1 MMGERRP
8 KVFALEASRAYG
20 EMVSVSMG
28 MALSA
33 LEERSFEDGE
43 HKTRPLVSVRGDDVF
58 VIQSLYD
65 GPDESVNDKLCRLLF
80 FCGALLDA
88 AAHNVTVLVPY
99 LCYARKDRKTK
110 FRDPVTMRYV
120 AQLFESS
127 GIAHIVALDVHNLAA
142 FQNAFRCRSD
152 HLVARMLFVDH
163 FAPLVR
169 ERPTIVISPDEG
181 GLKRADSFR
190 RALSARLGRDIP
202 LGFAE
207 KRRSAGVVSG
217 GGLYGDVKGRAAI
230 IIDDLIATGS
240 TLVHAAA
247 AARAQGATHVY
258 AAATHGLFLG
268 PAQEVLSDP
277 VLDQVVVTDSVPPFR
292 LAGSPARDRLLI
304 LPSAPLFAEAARRI
318 HGNGSISD
326 LLGPED

>member
-1 MMGERRP
+1 MIGEKHP
-8 KVFALEASRAYG
+8 KVFALKASRAYG
-20 EMVSVSMG
+20 EMVAASMG
-28 MALSA
+28 VPLSTH
-33 LEERSFEDGE
+33 EERSFEDGE
-43 HKTRPLVSVRGDDVF
+43 HKTRPLESVRGDDVF

-88 AAHNVTVLVPY
+88 AASSVTVLAPY

-120 AQLFESS
+120 AQLCESV
-127 GIAHIVALDVHNLAA
+127 GIAHVVTLDVHNLAA
-142 FQNAFRCRSD
+142 FQNAFRCRTD
-152 HLVARMLFVDH
+152 HLEARMLFVDH

-169 ERPTIVISPDEG
+169 EGEAIVISPDEG

-202 LGFAE
+202 LGFSE

-217 GGLYGDVKGRAAI
+217 GGLHGDVKGRTAI
-230 IIDDLIATGS
+230 IIDDLIATGT
-240 TLVHAAA
+240 TLVRAAA
-247 AARAQGATHVY
+247 AARSLGATHVY
-258 AAATHGLFLG
+258 AAATHGLFIG
-268 PAQEVLSDP
+268 AAGDVLSVP

-292 LAGSPARDRLLI
+292 LAGNATRDKLVI

-318 HGNGSISD
+318 HVNGSVSA